1 MKVPV
6 EWLHEFVDLSEVGD
20 EELARAL
27 TMAGLEVE
35 EIHEMPGGNVLETKV
50 TPNRGDW
57 LSVAGM
63 ARELSAVLGRPLLQ
77 QPQTLPLGAGDS
89 SRYAGV
95 TVEAPQLCP
104 RYTAKVILNVRHAHS
119 PEYIQRRLAA
129 CGMRPINA
137 VVDITNYVMLEL
149 GQPLHSFDY
158 DTIPDGRIV
167 VRTTRPGEE
176 LTTLDGV
183 PRKLDPGILV
193 IADSTHAIAL
203 AGVMGGAATEVSE
216 KTTTI
221 LLESAHFNPQVVRRA
236 AKKLGISTE
245 ASYRFER
252 YVDPALAALAL
263 ERAADLIARHA
274 GGQPVS
280 GRIDV
285 NPNPATARILPL
297 RPERVRKVLG
307 LPLSDEEIAS
317 ALKRLGLLSAL
328 SPAGVADSERVT
340 VPSARPDI
348 VREIDL
354 IEEVGRIVGYENL
367 PETLPSTRG
376 EGGAINDTAQ
386 FASRLR
392 HILMGE
398 GLTEAYNH
406 ALAAPSP
413 FDDPKL
419 TPYRA
424 AIRMALSTELS
435 GLRLSL
441 LPHLLDNLALNLRHR
456 EPVVRL
462 FEVGKVYQAIGKG
475 DYREPYRVAG
485 VLVGTEFKAS
495 FGGALS
501 SADEIDYFAAKG
513 VVEGLLSTLHMDE
526 AEFAPAERHAMHP
539 GRCADL
545 SIAGQ
550 VAGFVAELDPDA
562 AKEYL
567 DLPASAGRIA
577 CFELD
582 ADLLQKLAREAGT
595 RRYQPPPR
603 FPAITRDLAMLYD
616 RATPYGDIQRTI
628 KGSAGDLLESVTMLS
643 VYTGE
648 RVAVNRKSVAVRL
661 VLRAPER
668 TLTDADADSVLV
680 SVQSALAESLGAEAR

>member
-6 EWLHEFVDLSEVGD
+6 EWLREFVELSGIGD

-27 TMAGLEVE
+27 TMGGLEVE
-35 EIHEMPGGNVLETKV
+35 EIHGTPDGNVLETKV

-57 LSVAGM
+57 LSIAGV
-63 ARELSAVLGRPLLQ
+63 AREISAVLGRPLLQ

-95 TVEAPQLCP
+95 TVEAPLLCP
-104 RYTAKVILNVRHAHS
+104 RYTAKVILNIRHAQS

-149 GQPLHSFDY
+149 GQPLHAFDY

-167 VRTTRPGEE
+167 VRTANAGEE

-183 PRKLDPGILV
+183 PRKLHPDVLV
-193 IADSTHAIAL
+193 IADSTHPIAL
-203 AGVMGGAATEVSE
+203 AGVMGGAATEVGE
-216 KTTTI
+216 KTTCI
-221 LLESAHFNPQVVRRA
+221 LLESAHFNPQAVRRA
-236 AKKLGISTE
+236 AKRLGISTE

-252 YVDPALAALAL
+252 YVDPALTALAL
-263 ERAADLIARHA
+263 ERASELIAQHA

-285 NPNPATARILPL
+285 DPNPATGIVLQL

-307 LPLSDEEIAS
+307 LSLSDEDILG
-317 ALKRLGLLSAL
+317 ALERLGLVRTAA
-328 SPAGVADSERVT
+328 PVEKAETIRVT

-354 IEEVGRIVGYENL
+354 IEEIGRIVGYENL
-367 PETLPSTRG
+367 PETLPPARG
-376 EGGAINDTAQ
+376 SGGAVNDGAL
-386 FASRLR
+386 FLSRLR
-392 HILMGE
+392 QILIGA

-419 TPYRA
+419 VPFRA
-424 AIRMALSTELS
+424 KVRMALSAELS

-441 LPHLLDNLALNLRHR
+441 LPPLLDNLALNLRHR
-456 EPVVRL
+456 AAEVRL

-485 VLVGTEFKAS
+485 VLVG
-495 FGGALS
+495 
-501 SADEIDYFAAKG
+501 DEIDYFTAKG
-513 VVEGLLSTLHMDE
+513 VVEGLLGALHVE
-526 AEFAPAERHAMHP
+526 GAQFTPSERHAMHP
-539 GRCADL
+539 GRCSDIML
-545 SIAGQ
+545 AGQ
-550 VAGFVAELDPDA
+550 AAGFVAELDPDA
-562 AKEYL
+562 VREHL
-567 DLPASAGRIA
+567 DVPASTGRIA

-582 ADLLQKLAREAGT
+582 GDLLQALAREAQT
-595 RRYQPPPR
+595 RQYQAPPR
-603 FPAITRDLAMLYD
+603 FPSITRDLAMLYD
-616 RATPYGDIQRTI
+616 RATPYGEIEKTI
-628 KGSAGDLLESVTMLS
+628 KSSAGDLLEQVSLLS
-643 VYTGE
+643 IYTGE

-661 VLRAPER
+661 VLRGPDR

-680 SVQSALAESLGAEAR
+680 SVQSALIELLGAEAR